1 MLAAQQIRVIGN
13 ENTTR
18 SPTPALTNAGLQ
30 AIQTVFVILMENEN
44 WSAIQGSPSAPYING
59 AILPMASYAEQ
70 YYNPPGVHPSLP
82 NYLWL
87 EAGTNF
93 NIADDNDPL
102 IDHQSTTNHLV
113 TQLKNAG
120 IAWRAYEEDIC
131 GCYCPL
137 VYTNQYAPRH
147 NPFVYFDDVTNTN
160 DLSGAYCIANIR
172 SYAQLA
178 GDLQNNTVARYN
190 FITPNSCDDMHDNVG
205 CATGDPIKNGDTW
218 LSTNLPLIL
227 SSQAYSNS
235 GAVFIVWEE
244 AEIGDGP
251 IGMIVLS
258 PLAKGGGYSNSI
270 HYTHSSMLRTIQE
283 IFNVSP
289 LLGDAA
295 NANDLSD
302 LFNNDLLG
310 IVPPVA
316 SFAGNPTSGAEPLA
330 VTFTDISIGS
340 ITNRFWS
347 FGDGSTTNTTATT
360 VAHTY
365 QAGTYGVTLI
375 ESGPA
380 GVSTNAKPNFVVA
393 FTAFQAWQIQYF
405 GGTNNPAGAPNAD
418 PDGDGQNNLTE
429 FLAGTNPTNNA
440 SVFRLTGIKQEGDN
454 IRVTWAMGSGK
465 TNALQVTLGD
475 PGGGYTD
482 LFTISNTVGRITDY
496 VHVGVVTSAPVRYY
510 RVRLLP

>member
-1 MLAAQQIRVIGN
+1 
-13 ENTTR
+13 
-18 SPTPALTNAGLQ
+18 
-30 AIQTVFVILMENEN
+30 
-44 WSAIQGSPSAPYING
+44 
-59 AILPMASYAEQ
+59 
-70 YYNPPGVHPSLP
+70 
-82 NYLWL
+82 
-87 EAGTNF
+87 
-93 NIADDNDPL
+93 
-102 IDHQSTTNHLV
+102 
-113 TQLKNAG
+113 
-120 IAWRAYEEDIC
+120 
-131 GCYCPL
+131 
-137 VYTNQYAPRH
+137 
-147 NPFVYFDDVTNTN
+147 
-160 DLSGAYCIANIR
+160 
-172 SYAQLA
+172 
-178 GDLQNNTVARYN
+178 
-190 FITPNSCDDMHDNVG
+190 
-205 CATGDPIKNGDTW
+205 
-218 LSTNLPLIL
+218 
-227 SSQAYSNS
+227 
-235 GAVFIVWEE
+235 
-244 AEIGDGP
+244 
-251 IGMIVLS
+251 MIVLS
-258 PLAKGGGYSNSI
+258 PLAKGGGYSNNI

-302 LFNNDLLG
+302 LFNNDLFEIL
-310 IVPPVA
+310 PPVA

-330 VTFTDISIGS
+330 VTLTDTSMGS

-347 FGDGSTTNTTATT
+347 FGDGCTTNTTATT

-393 FTAFQAWQIQYF
+393 FTVFQAWQIQYF

-418 PDGDGQNNLTE
+418 PDGDGQSNLAE

-482 LFTISNTVGRITDY
+482 LFTISNTVGSVTDY
-496 VHVGVVTSAPVRYY
+496 VHVGAMTSDPVRYY